1 MKFLSLNISIFL
13 LFLEPGNIFIN
24 RAHVCSDT
32 QIGKLCSTIKP
43 VNNTSAFVI
52 LISGFSVTKNL
63 KREEVAVLFKADLAA
78 ICLEL
83 QYVLSHHKDSD
94 GHTINQFWITHKRNS
109 CCPVL
114 ALIQGY
120 WLVHAAP
127 SLIQGYWLVQNCLYF
142 ERNLCFFLG
151 LSCVRMLLISSD
163 ESSSSVSYMLVNHK
177 INLV

>member
-1 MKFLSLNISIFL
+1 
-13 LFLEPGNIFIN
+13 
-24 RAHVCSDT
+24 
-32 QIGKLCSTIKP
+32 
-43 VNNTSAFVI
+43 
-52 LISGFSVTKNL
+52 
-63 KREEVAVLFKADLAA
+63 
-78 ICLEL
+78 LEL

-94 GHTINQFWITHKRNS
+94 GHTINQFWITHKSNS
-109 CCPVL
+109 RCPVL